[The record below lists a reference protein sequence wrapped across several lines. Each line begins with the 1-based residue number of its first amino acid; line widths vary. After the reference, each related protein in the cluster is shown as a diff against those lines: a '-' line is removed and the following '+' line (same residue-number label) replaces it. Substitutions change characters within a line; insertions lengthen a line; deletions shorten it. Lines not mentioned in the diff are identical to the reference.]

1 MTSDAQEF
9 ITPLTLQVLS
19 RNPVTANLYDEK
31 SSWHPGHIQLADDA
45 DLFVVAPATANLLA
59 KLSHGI
65 ADDALTAIALAINE
79 RCPVLIAPAMNGN
92 MWLNSV
98 TQENVERLKMR
109 KMEFIGPEENGM
121 LACGYEGVGRLWAVE
136 GIFEKIQGL
145 LISKT

>member
-1 MTSDAQEF
+1 
-9 ITPLTLQVLS
+9 
-19 RNPVTANLYDEK
+19 
-31 SSWHPGHIQLADDA
+31 
-45 DLFVVAPATANLLA
+45 
-59 KLSHGI
+59 
-65 ADDALTAIALAINE
+65 
-79 RCPVLIAPAMNGN
+79 